1 MTFNICLSSYH
12 KSISTMPLDW
22 VPIDNEGGN
31 YHHPGAQCWC
41 NWTLA
46 QQFCCQPIKAG
57 EQCQAWGRSHHLI
70 IIIIIIIIIVTIIQ
84 PSRPLSSTSLPI
96 LFNIIRDFNSWSR
109 MIWLLLLSSSDI
121 SYLWQRV
128 MMKRKTWLVEG
139 NNPVTKT
146 QRPLAVG
153 AGGPHPSIWS
163 SQSSWLYH
171 NQQWHENKDT
181 HTKTENKDTETK
193 TVPRCQAPAYHHPEI

>member
-70 IIIIIIIIIVTIIQ
+70 IIIIIILNI
-84 PSRPLSSTSLPI
+84 LPI
-96 LFNIIRDFNSWSR
+96 LFIIIRDYNSWSR
-109 MIWLLLLSSSDI
+109 LVWPLVLSSLDTSFT
-121 SYLWQRV
+121 WKRV

-193 TVPRCQAPAYHHPEI
+193 TVPRCQTPAYHPPEI